1 MQRGANVRR
10 GELRRLNYLA
20 INMGRFFLTL
30 PHTDQALKDGRAA
43 FDRIKS
49 FDEELHGGMVPN
61 QTGNVEIKLSRRI
74 VKVLNLYAESATGL
88 RLNSMARRDRD
99 RWRPSGRPGN
109 RF

>member
-49 FDEELHGGMVPN
+49 FDEELHGGMGPK
-61 QTGNVEIKLSRRI
+61 QTGNVENKLSRRI
-74 VKVLNLYAESATGL
+74 GKVLNLYTESPPGL
-88 RLNSMARRDRD
+88 RLNRMVRRDRGA
-99 RWRPSGRPGN
+99 WGAPGPPGN
-109 RF
+109 

>member
-49 FDEELHGGMVPN
+49 FDEELHGGMVSN
-61 QTGNVEIKLSRRI
+61 QTGNVEIKLSRR
-74 VKVLNLYAESATGL
+74 VGKELNLYAESATGL
-88 RLNSMARRDRD
+88 RLNRMAPRDPGRV
-99 RWRPSGRPGN
+99 RPCWR
-109 RF
+109 